1 MNIITGQVF
10 TDHGYHV
17 RPSILTSHYLEA
29 KESLSPLFNLIAI
42 AVSHISWFN
51 LGIPNI
57 LESCHLEMKPNSQ
70 TWS

>member
-10 TDHGYHV
+10 TDHGYHC
-17 RPSILTSHYLEA
+17 LTIDSNISLVQA

-42 AVSHISWFN
+42 AVWNISWLN
-51 LGIPNI
+51 LGILNI

-70 TWS
+70 IWS